1 MLKPLKIVSDFE
13 VMRKNDEID
22 KIRKMLE
29 MDKNHLS
36 NEKITKLLEEMDDE
50 NKSLLSKY
58 YEEQGN
64 QSTNEGQKTSP
75 LYNNKPDE

>member
-64 QSTNEGQKTSP
+64 QSTNEGQKTST